1 MSGGCQATG
10 IGVSRG
16 IAIGRAYRLQR
27 KCFEIS
33 ERLIEPDQVEQ
44 EVARFYHAITSAR
57 EKLRTI
63 LDKIPEG
70 TRTDV
75 AAFIDTHLLMLDDDP
90 LSETPVEMIHHL
102 HYAAEWALKLQRDAL
117 VQVFDEMED
126 PYLRT
131 RKDDVDHVVNL
142 IQQFLQN
149 SEEEEEALESLRG
162 RIILAKDLTPA
173 DTILFRHQGIAGF
186 ITEYGG
192 PMSHT
197 AILARSLGIPA
208 VVGLHE
214 AAECLRNGQMLILD
228 GDSGTVIGNADEETL
243 ARYGKRISDGEARQQ
258 RLRKLIG
265 KPATTRDGLR
275 LRLMANIELT
285 EDIANTRALGADG
298 IGLYRTE
305 FLYMNR
311 AEAPREEEHFQAY
324 RRAVQEL
331 AGIPITIRTLDLGAD
346 KQLEENPTREAAAS
360 NPALGLRAIRLCLK
374 QPQLFIPQ
382 LRAILRAAVLGPVQI
397 MLPMISNLDEVR
409 QIKAMIS
416 QVERDL
422 EREGVAFAR
431 GVPLG
436 GMIEIPA
443 AALAAP

>member
-1 MSGGCQATG
+1 MSDGCQATG

-27 KCFEIS
+27 KRFEIS
-33 ERLIEPDQVEQ
+33 ERLIGPDQVEQ

-57 EKLRTI
+57 EKLRAI
-63 LDKIPEG
+63 RDKIPEG
-70 TRTDV
+70 TRADV

-102 HYAAEWALKLQRDAL
+102 HYAAERALKLQRDAL

-186 ITEYGG
+186 ITEHGG

-243 ARYGKRISDGEARQQ
+243 ARYGKRISDGEARRR
-258 RLRKLIG
+258 RLRKLVG

-275 LRLMANIELT
+275 LRLMANIELA

-311 AEAPREEEHFQAY
+311 TEAPREEEHFLAY
-324 RRAVQEL
+324 KRVILGL

-346 KQLEENPTREAAAS
+346 KQLDAVPGREAAAS
-360 NPALGLRAIRLCLK
+360 NPALGLRAIRLCLQ

-382 LRAILRAAVLGPVQI
+382 LRAILRHLRC
-397 MLPMISNLDEVR
+397 SN
-409 QIKAMIS
+409 
-416 QVERDL
+416 
-422 EREGVAFAR
+422 F
-431 GVPLG
+431 
-436 GMIEIPA
+436 
-443 AALAAP
+443 